1 MCHYRVFLSP
11 ATSYFRFCLF
21 ALVFNQGIN
30 FFNSLYDYELVKAGF
45 SRDTSNT
52 ISNII
57 ILPIIFLTFYF
68 KAWTAK
74 LGGHYHALLWS
85 MLVTIS
91 LYAYI
96 LMVFP
101 LEPWKVGLLGFLIG
115 LMEGWR
121 FFVFGVIIN

>member
-1 MCHYRVFLSP
+1 MFMQFDV
-11 ATSYFRFCLF
+11 
-21 ALVFNQGIN
+21 
-30 FFNSLYDYELVKAGF
+30 
-45 SRDTSNT
+45 
-52 ISNII
+52 
-57 ILPIIFLTFYF
+57 
-68 KAWTAK
+68 
-74 LGGHYHALLWS
+74 LLESVWS